1 MVFNRLLDIVL
12 ANINFVN
19 MLALVGAAFYVATLM
34 VRTIVPLRIIGII
47 SIVFFIAYG
56 ALAGAVATF
65 LLYLLSLPINVIR
78 LRQMLALVKKARVSA
93 QGDLSMDWLRP
104 FMTPRKYKKGDVL
117 FQKGDV
123 AKEMFF
129 TVSGKFLVKEIGV
142 ELPPGRVM
150 GELGFIDPNNRR
162 TGTVESLEDGEVLT
176 ITYDRLLELYF
187 QNPEF
192 GYYLL
197 RLTAERL
204 MQNIARLETTLSEN
218 KTKLLAF
225 ETPAKAATE
234 LGSGG
239 SANLDLQAF
248 AGHDRAGPRRLG
260 GGLIASMNASSCSG
274 SWWNRH
280 SRSAPHASASLI
292 PCCQLEWPQ
301 PTCER
306 QFLVGV
312 GGVEDDDGCI
322 LGQRQQRRIDRPI
335 AELDVGHIGDGLSA
349 VFDPVADRAAG
360 MIECGGSQGHARAG
374 IDRRRRHGSRGIRA
388 RRATHRPAAGRTES
402 SSACAPPSRR
412 RRRAAGCRPRRG
424 RSDPRRTMARRTA
437 GRPRDRC
444 GRGLGKCRSRCR

>member
-1 MVFNRLLDIVL
+1 MSSANIDPAGILNRALEYAAQNLRIENLLIQLGLDPSNLTYALVFNRLLDIVL
-12 ANINFVN
+12 ANMNFVN
-19 MLALVGAAFYVATLM
+19 MLALVGAAFYVATLL
-34 VRTIVPLRIIGII
+34 VRTIVPLRVIGII

-104 FMTPRKYKKGDVL
+104 FMTPRKYKKGEVL
-117 FQKGDV
+117 FEKGDV
-123 AKEMFF
+123 AKEMFY

-162 TGTVESLEDGEVLT
+162 TGTVESLENGEVLT

-225 ETPAKAATE
+225 ESPAKAA
-234 LGSGG
+234 S
-239 SANLDLQAF
+239 
-248 AGHDRAGPRRLG
+248 
-260 GGLIASMNASSCSG
+260 
-274 SWWNRH
+274 
-280 SRSAPHASASLI
+280 
-292 PCCQLEWPQ
+292 
-301 PTCER
+301 
-306 QFLVGV
+306 
-312 GGVEDDDGCI
+312 
-322 LGQRQQRRIDRPI
+322 
-335 AELDVGHIGDGLSA
+335 
-349 VFDPVADRAAG
+349 
-360 MIECGGSQGHARAG
+360 
-374 IDRRRRHGSRGIRA
+374 
-388 RRATHRPAAGRTES
+388 
-402 SSACAPPSRR
+402 
-412 RRRAAGCRPRRG
+412 
-424 RSDPRRTMARRTA
+424 
-437 GRPRDRC
+437 
-444 GRGLGKCRSRCR
+444 